1 MGFTTLF
8 HRSCVALSLLML
20 LACSGALE
28 SSAPPPPA
36 PTPNIYLA
44 QSTYDFTG
52 IILDNSADR
61 TFEIKNNGIANLK
74 IGQVL
79 SPNLPFS
86 IASDTCSL
94 ATLTTSQTCSLKIRF
109 SPTSQGPFTTTLSVP
124 SNDPDSSTVN
134 ISLSGVGYGLNVWI
148 NQVNF
153 DNCPSISAD
162 VTVTD
167 PRSNSLLNLLTQD
180 NFKLYQDGQLQNITA
195 TAIQYPSPVS
205 VVLAIDA
212 SGSTA
217 NILPTIK
224 SAANAFIDQLTA
236 GDWAAICKFNDTID
250 IYPAGPPLLIAGDA
264 AGKTQLNAYINSIGS
279 GSGTVLYDA
288 LFLSVDRAAQGITDK
303 RAVIVLS
310 DGFDESPGSVKTL
323 DQVITNAA
331 QKGIPVFTIFYVDPS
346 VGPGKTEI
354 MQRLARE
361 TGGQYYNSETSDLA
375 AIFQQI
381 SNILS
386 NKYTLNYTSSICSGA
401 VSLNVRAD
409 WNSLFG
415 EDSRTLSLP

>member
-1 MGFTTLF
+1 
-8 HRSCVALSLLML
+8 ML

-148 NQVNF
+148 NQVSTGDCLSF
-153 DNCPSISAD
+153 VAE

-167 PRSNSLLNLLTQD
+167 PANPANDVWLRALNESNFTLN
-180 NFKLYQDGQLQNITA
+180 GGIITPP
-195 TAIQYPSPVS
+195 ISNLYPSPVS
-205 VVLAIDA
+205 LVLAID
-212 SGSTA
+212 SSESLIG
-217 NILPTIK
+217 ILPNIK
-224 SAANAFIDQLTA
+224 AAANKGF
-236 GDWAAICKFNDTID
+236 GDMATLRVYSHQHNITLLND
-250 IYPAGPPLLIAGDA
+250 
-264 AGKTQLNAYINSIGS
+264 
-279 GSGTVLYDA
+279 
-288 LFLSVDRAAQGITDK
+288 
-303 RAVIVLS
+303 
-310 DGFDESPGSVKTL
+310 
-323 DQVITNAA
+323 
-331 QKGIPVFTIFYVDPS
+331 
-346 VGPGKTEI
+346 
-354 MQRLARE
+354 
-361 TGGQYYNSETSDLA
+361 
-375 AIFQQI
+375 I
-381 SNILS
+381 SNFT
-386 NKYTLNYTSSICSGA
+386 NKSPL
-401 VSLNVRAD
+401 
-409 WNSLFG
+409 
-415 EDSRTLSLP
+415 